1 MNKPDLPLLE
11 RPEGLFKRAK
21 DASGKALRTARDAG
35 KRAWD
40 RATDAPDEN
49 KRRRKILFLLGGSI
63 AAVIA
68 VLFIVSRIGGD
79 NNIVAPDTPPGQ
91 AVSVV
96 EVAPRTFET
105 EVSLNGEARPVRDI
119 QVTAQA
125 TGVRILQ
132 ILVDEGDMVR
142 QGQAMA
148 RLDTALSNAQ
158 TSAARASVAE
168 AESAAVR
175 ARGEYERAESIRDS
189 GALSAEAIEQ
199 RRAAALA
206 ADARLAASRAQLA
219 ETNTRLGGG
228 YVRAPA
234 SGLVI
239 DRSAELGSSTAGQVL
254 FRIAADNRL
263 EVSAQVAEGDALAL
277 QEGQAATFSLVDGST
292 VEGRL
297 RRLPASI
304 NSQTRTGEALFS
316 LPAGTRVRSGM
327 YLRGHANLP
336 PRETI
341 AVPQSSILYDAG
353 QAYVYVV
360 SQQATPITAEEREA
374 RRDRPAD
381 SAANTPTY
389 AVSRQPVQVG
399 GRDGDFVEIVSGLQI
414 GQRIVGSGAAFLQSG
429 ESVRVLQTP
438 APATEQPAAQQ
449 QAPAEG
455 IRGRE
460 H

>member
-254 FRIAADNRL
+254 FRVPPTIAWKCR
-263 EVSAQVAEGDALAL
+263 QVAEGDALAL

>member
-1 MNKPDLPLLE
+1 MNKPE
-11 RPEGLFKRAK
+11 SPEPFNEAPGLFKRAK
-21 DASGKALRTARDAG
+21 DASGKVLRDARDAG
-35 KRAWD
+35 KRAWE

-49 KRRRKILFLLGGSI
+49 KRRRKILWMIGGGI
-63 AAVIA
+63 AAVIT
-68 VLFIVSRIGGD
+68 VLFITSRIGGD
-79 NNIVAPDTPPGQ
+79 NNIVAPPVPAGQ
-91 AVSVV
+91 AVSVIAV
-96 EVAPRTFET
+96 QARTFES

-199 RRAAALA
+199 RHAAALA
-206 ADARLAASRAQLA
+206 ADARLAASHAQLA
-219 ETNTRLGGG
+219 ETTARLGGG

-239 DRSAELGSSTAGQVL
+239 DRTAELGSAAAGQVL

-263 EVSAQVAEGDALAL
+263 EVAAQVAEGDALAL
-277 QEGQAATFSLVDGST
+277 TEGQVATFSLVDGST
-292 VEGRL
+292 VQGTL

-304 NSQTRTGEALFS
+304 DSRTRTGEALFS
-316 LPAGTRVRSGM
+316 LPAGTRVRAGM
-327 YLRGHANLP
+327 YLRGHADLP
-336 PRETI
+336 AREVI
-341 AVPQSSILYDAG
+341 SVPQSSVLYSQG
-353 QAYVYVV
+353 QAYVLALDDTLHVHR
-360 SQQATPITAEEREA
+360 T
-374 RRDRPAD
+374 D
-381 SAANTPTY
+381 
-389 AVSRQPVQVG
+389 VQLG
-399 GRDGDFVEIVSGLQI
+399 GRDGDWIEVIQGLSG
-414 GQRIVGSGAAFLQSG
+414 GQRIVGSGAAFLQDG
-429 ESVRVLQTP
+429 EQVRILEERT
-438 APATEQPAAQQ
+438 AAGTEQPAAGENAG
-449 QAPAEG
+449 APGED